1 MKILVADDSPIL
13 RAAVVRM
20 LEPEGYEVI
29 QASDGVEAV
38 TAVFEQQPSLILLD
52 LTMPRL
58 NGYVVCR
65 LIKEDPV
72 LSATPVLIL
81 TGSESVEDRYWAERS
96 GADGFLTKGSLGD
109 GLVGSIN
116 SLLAS
121 QALMELSRVGGA
133 RPALHPSVLAEADV
147 LTMVCE
153 MLDRKLFEAT
163 VVAELSLLGSQVMR
177 TNEVLESVFEHVT
190 RLVAFDV
197 AAIALVDNHRLY
209 GYATAPVSHAD
220 AGELQAFA
228 ARHLASVVGVA
239 ELPLSEL
246 VWSGESQA
254 DDELLAEGWGSWYAA
269 GLRAHGNVVG
279 LLVLVARRAGAF
291 PSQAARTLHTIEPPI
306 AAVVSA
312 AVDFELA
319 LARDAQEN
327 LSALS
332 GY

>member
-13 RAAVVRM
+13 RAAVARM

-29 QASDGVEAV
+29 EAGDGVEAV
-38 TAVFEQQPSLILLD
+38 TAVFEQRPSLILLD

-65 LIKEDPV
+65 LIKEDPI
-72 LSATPVLIL
+72 LAATPVLIL

-96 GADGFLTKGSLGD
+96 GADGFLTKDSLGD
-109 GLVGSIN
+109 GLVASIN

-121 QALMELSRVGGA
+121 QALMELSRAGGA
-133 RPALHPSVLAEADV
+133 RPAVQPPVLGEADV

-163 VVAELSLLGSQVMR
+163 VVAELSSLGSQAMR
-177 TNEVLESVFEHVT
+177 IDEMLESVFEHVT

-197 AAIALVDNHRLY
+197 AAIVLVDNPHLY
-209 GYATAPVSHAD
+209 GYATTPVSHAD
-220 AGELQAFA
+220 ADEIKAFA
-228 ARHLASVVGVA
+228 RRHLSSVLGVA
-239 ELPLSEL
+239 ELPPSEL
-246 VWSGESQA
+246 VWSGESQRDHA
-254 DDELLAEGWGSWYAA
+254 VQAAGWGSWYAA
-269 GLRAHGNVVG
+269 GLRAHGDVVG
-279 LLVLVARRAGAF
+279 LLVLVVRNVGAF
-291 PSQAARTLHTIEPPI
+291 PSQVARTLHTIEPPI

-312 AVDFELA
+312 GTDFQRA

-332 GY
+332 GH